1 MRNNSR
7 NESRL
12 DTKSMLTVMFGM
24 KPVVALETV
33 TEQFLD
39 ISINTAQRK
48 ARLNELPF
56 PTFRLGESQKSP
68 WFVSIEDLAG
78 YIDQQR
84 ALAQIAHTRAN
95 T

>member
-24 KPVVALETV
+24 NPIVALEAV

-56 PTFRLGESQKSP
+56 ATFRLGESQKSP
-68 WFVSIEDLAG
+68 WFVYIDDLAG